1 MLGTC
6 AAVPP
11 NNNAPT
17 LLWGSQREPEPL
29 DHHNTAGLMIPPS
42 NSKSMGLGP
51 ALEPQRVRDRS
62 ALRAANQQSDPKL
75 DILS

>member
-6 AAVPP
+6 AAVPS

-17 LLWGSQREPEPL
+17 LLWDSQREPEPL
-29 DHHNTAGLMIPPS
+29 DHHNTAGLMIPQS